1 MKMKTY
7 IVTKDGT
14 EIYRGPDED
23 HVGRLIQDM
32 QQAEPG
38 SVLKVDIEGQH
49 GGPRP
54 GAGRPLEGEAKRKNR
69 SFKVT
74 DDEWARIGE
83 LAQAAGLN
91 ISEYIRKQTLGRC
104 GH

>member
-1 MKMKTY
+1 MKTY

-23 HVGRLIQDM
+23 HVGQLIQDM

-38 SVLKVDIEGQH
+38 CLLKVDIERQH
-49 GGPRP
+49 GGSRP
-54 GAGRPLEGEAKRKNR
+54 GAGRPLEGETKRRNR
-69 SFKVT
+69 SFKAS

-83 LAQAAGLN
+83 LAKEAGLN
-91 ISEYIRKQTLGRC
+91 ISEYIRRKVLGR
-104 GH
+104 